1 MNDGGSVPGMAT
13 TETIPRWDL
22 SPIFAGI
29 DDRSFSGA
37 VEGIY
42 ASVDRLVALFD
53 EHDIR
58 EVVDKRPVTDA
69 DVDALEAVLAE
80 VNDVQTQMRIVST
93 YLYALVT
100 TDSRDDAAA
109 ANMVELQTRSAALGP
124 LMKRLG
130 SWVAGL
136 GVDELA
142 GAQRPRRR
150 APVRA
155 AEVRGGRRLPDER
168 SRGVARGRAR
178 AFGIAGVVA
187 AAR

>member
-1 MNDGGSVPGMAT
+1 MREVNDSESGRNDGGSVPGMAT

-58 EVVDKRPVTDA
+58 EIVDKRPVTDA

-100 TDSRDDAAA
+100 TDS
-109 ANMVELQTRSAALGP
+109 P
-124 LMKRLG
+124 
-130 SWVAGL
+130 
-136 GVDELA
+136 
-142 GAQRPRRR
+142 
-150 APVRA
+150 
-155 AEVRGGRRLPDER
+155 
-168 SRGVARGRAR
+168 
-178 AFGIAGVVA
+178 
-187 AAR
+187 